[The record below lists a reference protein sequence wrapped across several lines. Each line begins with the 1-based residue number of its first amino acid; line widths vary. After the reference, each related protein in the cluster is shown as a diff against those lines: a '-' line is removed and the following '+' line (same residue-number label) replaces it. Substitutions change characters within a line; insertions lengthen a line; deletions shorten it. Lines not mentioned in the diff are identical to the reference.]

1 MQSPQNNQQLGA
13 NPAGNVSHDFEDLLD
28 DSADGI
34 IGAEEDA
41 IDFNPPAIST

>member
-28 DSADGI
+28 DSAIGI
-34 IGAEEDA
+34 VKAEEDA
-41 IDFNPPAIST
+41 IEFDPPMSS